1 MGRPCTLNQVA
12 RVIPSSGERLTR
24 AQVVTR
30 GLQLGLDVLDACTS
44 AGIDKATYLNWK
56 KAGAQAAAKIAR
68 GEKVT
73 KAERDYAEFLTN
85 CETAQ
90 VEFEEICL
98 GVIHQAGDGGRK
110 ITETRTV
117 TRRDKRGEQVV
128 ERVETTKTL
137 LPQWQAK
144 AWLLERRRPE
154 KYRRRVEVTGADGK
168 DLIPPKE
175 RADSLADS
183 LEEMLRAQGAADEAE
198 ARAASATTPAFD
210 GS

>member
-1 MGRPCTLNQVA
+1 MGRPPTLNQVA

-24 AQVVTR
+24 SQVVLR
-30 GLQLGLDVLDACTS
+30 GLQLGLDVLDACTA
-44 AGIDKATYLNWK
+44 AGIDKVTYLNWK
-56 KAGAQAAAKIAR
+56 KAGAQAHAKAAR
-68 GEKVT
+68 GERLSR
-73 KAERDYAEFLTN
+73 AERDYADFLTA
-85 CETAQ
+85 CESAM

-110 ITETRTV
+110 IKETRTV
-117 TRRDKRGEQVV
+117 TRRDRRGQQVT
-128 ERVETTKTL
+128 EIVETEKTL

-183 LEEMLRAQGAADEAE
+183 LEEMLKAQAAADEAE
-198 ARAASATTPAFD
+198 TRAASAATPAFD